1 MKQYKRKFE
10 EAPLTD
16 KQDVLVDFM
25 QKYVD
30 GYGSTG
36 IKNSKQYL
44 KVMTDILLYI
54 KNDLNGVL
62 TEDPE
67 EIFDWDNLPSSTEI
81 QQFKKLY
88 NSIKL

>member
-1 MKQYKRKFE
+1 
-10 EAPLTD
+10 
-16 KQDVLVDFM
+16 M

-36 IKNSKQYL
+36 IQNSKQYL

-67 EIFDWDNLPSSTEI
+67 TIFDWDNLPSSTEI